1 MLRPLLLAALA
12 SAALVAA
19 GCGDDDEEKKKRDGR
34 AGDVQR
40 YCELSRAFDRA
51 GEQLFKPLE
60 QENASAKEFEAAEKK
75 FVQGHEADLNELQR
89 VAPEPI
95 RNDTETLVAAQRAQ
109 AGLGPPVNEA
119 KAGAAEERVKRFEKR
134 NCS

>member
-1 MLRPLLLAALA
+1 MLCPFLLAALA
-12 SAALVAA
+12 SAALVGA
-19 GCGDDDEEKKKRDGR
+19 GCGDDDEEKKQGGR

-40 YCELSRAFDRA
+40 YCGLSRELDRA

-60 QENASAKEFEAAEKK
+60 RENASAKEFETAEKK

-89 VAPEPI
+89 VAPESI
-95 RNDTETLVAAQRAQ
+95 RNDAKMLVAARRAQ

-119 KAGAAEERVKRFEKR
+119 KAGAAEERVQRFEKR